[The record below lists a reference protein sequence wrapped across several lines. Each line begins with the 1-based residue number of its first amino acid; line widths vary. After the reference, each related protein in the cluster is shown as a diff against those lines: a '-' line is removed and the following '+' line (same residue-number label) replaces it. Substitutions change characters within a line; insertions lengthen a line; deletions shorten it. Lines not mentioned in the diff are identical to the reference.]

1 MKRFNAHPCRA
12 SARNIVVADDHQ
24 VVAEGVAHLLSGV
37 ADVVTL
43 VRTGEQLLDSLR
55 RAEPDLVI
63 TEISFPGQDGVE
75 AMKLARSEG
84 YSVPFLFLTTFQDP
98 SHAAICMRA
107 GARGFVPKSAG
118 RDELLQAIECVMAG
132 QTYVPKGLFNGSGT
146 GVEVDGRKLTHAQ
159 LVVLAGLGRG
169 LRAREIA
176 LWMGLSTR
184 TVESHKY
191 LIMQTLGVRGTLELV
206 ARARKEGLIG
216 A

>member
-1 MKRFNAHPCRA
+1 MKRFNAHPCRT

-24 VVAEGVAHLLSGV
+24 VVAEGVAHILSGI

-55 RAEPDLVI
+55 RAQPDLVI
-63 TEISFPGQDGVE
+63 TEMSLPGQDGVE

-84 YSVPFLFLTTFQDP
+84 CSVPFLFLTTFQDP

-107 GARGFVPKSAG
+107 GARGFVPKTAG
-118 RDELLQAIECVMAG
+118 RDELFQAIEFVMTG
-132 QTYVPKGLFNGSGT
+132 QTYVPKGLFDGSGKS
-146 GVEVDGRKLTHAQ
+146 VEVDDRKLTHAQ
-159 LVVLAGLGRG
+159 LAVLQGVSRG
-169 LRAREIA
+169 LKAKEIA
-176 LWMGLSTR
+176 LRMGLSIR

-191 LIMQTLGVRGTLELV
+191 LIMQILDVHGTLELI
-206 ARARKEGLIG
+206 ARARKEGLIE

>member
-1 MKRFNAHPCRA
+1 MKRFNARPCRT

-24 VVAEGVAHLLSGV
+24 VVAEGVAHLLTGV

-43 VRTGEQLLDSLR
+43 VRTGEQLLHSVR

-63 TEISFPGQDGVE
+63 AEMNLPGQDGVE

-118 RDELLQAIECVMAG
+118 RDELLQAIECVMTG
-132 QTYVPKGLFNGSGT
+132 QTYVP
-146 GVEVDGRKLTHAQ
+146 
-159 LVVLAGLGRG
+159 
-169 LRAREIA
+169 
-176 LWMGLSTR
+176 
-184 TVESHKY
+184 
-191 LIMQTLGVRGTLELV
+191 
-206 ARARKEGLIG
+206 
-216 A
+216 

>member
-1 MKRFNAHPCRA
+1 MKRFNAHPCRT

-55 RAEPDLVI
+55 SAEPDLVI
-63 TEISFPGQDGVE
+63 AEISLPGLDGVE

-84 YSVPFLFLTTFQDP
+84 YSVPFLFLTAFQDP
-98 SHAAICMRA
+98 AHAAVCIRA
-107 GARGFVPKSAG
+107 GARGFVSKAAD
-118 RDELLQAIECVMAG
+118 REELLQAIDSVLTG
-132 QTYVPKGLFNGSGT
+132 QTYVPKGLFDGSGT
-146 GVEVDGRKLTHAQ
+146 TVEVDGRKLTHAQ
-159 LVVLAGLGRG
+159 LVVLAGVGRG

-176 LWMGLSTR
+176 RWMGLSTR

-206 ARARKEGLIG
+206 ARARKEGLIE